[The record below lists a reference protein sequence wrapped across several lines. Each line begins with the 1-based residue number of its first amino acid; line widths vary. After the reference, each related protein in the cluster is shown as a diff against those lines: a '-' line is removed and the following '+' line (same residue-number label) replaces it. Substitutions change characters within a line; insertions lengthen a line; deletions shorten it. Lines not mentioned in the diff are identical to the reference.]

1 MCLSINLYT
10 VVLKIFNKNRKER
23 KLRRK
28 RNIGKENME
37 REKMKEQ
44 KNKKKGRKKKD
55 NQNRKGKYGRKNLNR
70 KKEKSKTPKINWYQ
84 TKPKKKHHSCASL
97 LGQHTTRPP
106 ITQSTKI

>member
-44 KNKKKGRKKKD
+44 KNKKKEEKK
-55 NQNRKGKYGRKNLNR
+55 R
-70 KKEKSKTPKINWYQ
+70 I
-84 TKPKKKHHSCASL
+84 
-97 LGQHTTRPP
+97 
-106 ITQSTKI
+106 TKIEKGNTEEKI